1 MAVVLRL
8 PAYLAAPEPEE
19 PPEPPLWP
27 LDQLML
33 ELDLTQQHHRSS
45 SDPLA
50 ARQLRLHAA
59 AGRLVTTVLEA
70 LDGRR
75 PLRQLL
81 HTKLSESVHR
91 RLAAQLR
98 RARPGHTHRLRTI
111 HVCEPAEGVIEA
123 SGTVTLGRRVR
134 AVTAR
139 IESTPRGWLCTVFA
153 IL

>member
-8 PAYLAAPEPEE
+8 PAYLSEPEQEEPSE
-19 PPEPPLWP
+19 PPAGP

-33 ELDLTQQHHRSS
+33 ELDLTQHHREKA
-45 SDPLA
+45 DPFH

-59 AGRLVTTVLEA
+59 AGRLITTVLEA
-70 LDGRR
+70 LDGHR

-81 HTKLSESVHR
+81 HTKLTEAVHR

-111 HVCEPAEGVIEA
+111 HVCEPAVGVIEA
-123 SGTVTLGRRVR
+123 SGTITLGPRVR

-139 IESTPRGWLCTVFA
+139 IEATRRGWLCTVFA